1 MKLWTKHKTILG
13 VVILRVLDAL
23 YTYGI
28 PEKKQKRIISRIN
41 KNKKNK
47 SIYVVCLPISDDGIL
62 EIYPYKTLLQ
72 PYYQRSDKDISI
84 VGISF
89 NKDGAMKIV
98 QEIVQDIYDAT
109 EGASLDA
116 RSFFFA

>member
-1 MKLWTKHKTILG
+1 M
-13 VVILRVLDAL
+13 RVLDAL

-28 PEKKQKRIISRIN
+28 PEKKQSRIISRIN
-41 KNKKNK
+41 KCKKNK
-47 SIYVVCLPISDDGIL
+47 NIFVVCLPIADDGIL

-72 PYYQRSDKDISI
+72 PYYQNLERDISI

-89 NKDGAMKIV
+89 NKDGAMRIV

-109 EGASLDA
+109 EGENLDT
-116 RSFFFA
+116 RSFFLA

>member
-1 MKLWTKHKTILG
+1 M
-13 VVILRVLDAL
+13 RVLDAL

-28 PEKKQKRIISRIN
+28 PEKKQNRIISRI
-41 KNKKNK
+41 KRCKKTK
-47 SIYVVCLPISDDGIL
+47 SIYVICLPLAAGGIL

-72 PYYQRSDKDISI
+72 PYYQSKEKEISI
-84 VGISF
+84 VGISI

-109 EGASLDA
+109 KGDNLDI
-116 RSFFFA
+116 RSFFLA

>member
-1 MKLWTKHKTILG
+1 M
-13 VVILRVLDAL
+13 RVLDAL

-28 PEKKQKRIISRIN
+28 PEKKQNRIISRIN
-41 KNKKNK
+41 KCKKNK
-47 SIYVVCLPISDDGIL
+47 NIYVVCLPLADDGIL

-72 PYYQRSDKDISI
+72 PYYQQEGKDISI

-89 NKDGAMKIV
+89 NKDGAMRIV

-109 EGASLDA
+109 KGQSFDA
-116 RSFFFA
+116 RSFFLA